1 MISYQPVRVKSFFNS
16 PYMMY
21 LHMPRAKKITM
32 AFIAAMA
39 IIAGVVLL
47 TGCPPKTENK
57 NKSTTKTNLLSN
69 IDSASLINHLAY
81 LSSGAMQGRETATP
95 GNKLARDYI
104 VKIFDSLKI
113 EKIGDSYLQPFP
125 IGNNL
130 QGVNVIGVIK
140 GYQYANSYIAITAHY
155 DHLGIRNGKT
165 YYGTDDNA
173 SGTAALLAMAAWFKQ
188 NPPKHSLLL
197 VSFDA
202 EEKGLQGSKYFVS
215 HSPVPL
221 SAISIN
227 VNMDM
232 VSRNDSSEIYATGIY
247 HYPYLKKYVDSVQAF
262 TPVLIQFGHDG
273 EKPGSHDWT
282 NQSDHFAFHQ
292 NKIPYLYFGVED
304 HVDYHRP
311 GDTFDKV
318 NKSFYYQVCCMITA
332 VASLLDKPEFVQ

>member
-1 MISYQPVRVKSFFNS
+1 
-16 PYMMY
+16 MMH
-21 LHMPRAKKITM
+21 LHMPRAKKRT
-32 AFIAAMA
+32 MA
-39 IIAGVVLL
+39 IIAVIAMMAVVILL
-47 TGCPPKTENK
+47 AGCPPKTEDNK
-57 NKSTTKTNLLSN
+57 KSAAKRNLLIN

-81 LSSGAMQGRETATP
+81 LSSGIMQGRETTTP

-104 VKIFDSLKI
+104 VKTFDSLKI
-113 EKIGDSYLQPFP
+113 EKIGGSYLQPFP
-125 IGNNL
+125 IGNDSL

-140 GYQYANSYIAITAHY
+140 GYQYENSYIAITAHY
-155 DHLGIRNGKT
+155 DHLGIRNGET

-173 SGTAALLAMAAWFKQ
+173 SGTAALLAMAAYFKQ
-188 NPPKHSLLL
+188 HPPKHSLLI

-202 EEKGLQGSKYFVS
+202 EEKGLLGSKYFVS

-221 SAISIN
+221 SAISVN

-247 HYPYLKKYVDSVQAF
+247 HYPYLKKYVDSVQGF
-262 TPVLIQFGHDG
+262 TPVHIQFGHDG
-273 EKPGSHDWT
+273 EKPGIHDWT
-282 NQSDHFAFHQ
+282 NQSDHFPFHQ

-318 NKSFYYQVCCMITA
+318 NKSFYYQVCSMITA